1 MYFDY
6 TNVLIFFLVGIGF
19 VGVNMVV
26 GSLLRPS
33 KPNPEKNSAY
43 ECGEDPIGPN
53 RVQFDIRFYTVAL
66 IFIIFDVE
74 IAFLFPW
81 ANSFQEFKAAGLG
94 GLVFFE
100 VLVFVSI
107 LFLGLVYLWAKGD
120 LDWVKSTEAQR
131 RAALAHRRA
140 EEAKETAADS
150 AKSESATEL
159 DLTVAAEAGHH

>member
-1 MYFDY
+1 MYFEY
-6 TNVLIFFLVGIGF
+6 TNILIFFLVGIGF

-26 GSLLRPS
+26 GSLVRPK
-33 KPNPEKNSAY
+33 KPNPEKMSAY

-81 ANSFQEFKAAGLG
+81 AAVFQEFKAAGQG

-100 VLVFVSI
+100 VVVFVAI
-107 LFLGLVYLWAKGD
+107 LFLGLIYLWAKGD

-131 RAALAHRRA
+131 RAALAHRR
-140 EEAKETAADS
+140 EQEAKVATAETQKAETDL
-150 AKSESATEL
+150 EL
-159 DLTVAAEAGHH
+159 QGAAEAGHAH